1 MLTLADTS
9 KYRAEFFD
17 YTSSGDVVWGEM
29 MTYSIN
35 LTTTMNDGESYAAA
49 VDAEYVNFSVYIWGV
64 QPALILNQQFTHIG
78 EGIYEVSLNSSL
90 LSAGTSGFNYVI
102 KVRGKVTGFPD
113 PGEITD
119 VLRVNARQTTVLLH
133 NSSDLAETLP
143 DFTVSEYYNEDINI
157 TLSLNYGGSRLSGAS
172 LDYSWTYGNRQNI
185 AEDSENPGYYTFS
198 FNTGDSP
205 NVGKYSINVLI
216 TKENY
221 TLGFQTLFINILS
234 RPTSLSE
241 SSTNVVDESEIVRI
255 SLELNKTDTHK
266 FYFSY
271 KEVMGAQAVI
281 NDTNIADYSWEYI
294 TDGTKGFGELVLME
308 NNTFELDFDT
318 ANKDVGSYIL
328 LVTIGKSNFDMRQS
342 IIFLTIKNRT
352 ANIVMAS
359 DFAGQ
364 NRIEKIKGNTFNM
377 RIELT
382 DGATGNAITN
392 AKVSIIL
399 ELLGRT
405 IEFRQT
411 SDGVYEATE
420 SFEDVKR
427 SSIMLKSLEN
437 SLSKSNIMMLLK
449 DIFLWSL
456 KWIRYLK
463 AYHFLLS

>member
-1 MLTLADTS
+1 MIQRNH
-9 KYRAEFFD
+9 Y
-17 YTSSGDVVWGEM
+17 
-29 MTYSIN
+29 
-35 LTTTMNDGESYAAA
+35 
-49 VDAEYVNFSVYIWGV
+49 
-64 QPALILNQQFTHIG
+64 
-78 EGIYEVSLNSSL
+78 
-90 LSAGTSGFNYVI
+90 
-102 KVRGKVTGFPD
+102 
-113 PGEITD
+113 
-119 VLRVNARQTTVLLH
+119 VLRVNLRQTTVLLH

-241 SSTNVVDESEIVRI
+241 SSTNVADESEIVRI

-420 SFEDVKR
+420 SFEDVKAFFNNAQIAGKLVIEIEHYDVVER
-427 SSIMLKSLEN
+427 DISLVVKMDEIFEGIPTFYFLIGVLAIVLIASTLVINKVVQKSRIPPLV
-437 SLSKSNIMMLLK
+437 
-449 DIFLWSL
+449 
-456 KWIRYLK
+456 RQ
-463 AYHFLLS
+463 